1 MRFTAPGLPKEF
13 RDRQQ
18 AIAPGRVLTWGR
30 TADGVAVG
38 TIGVL
43 AVLGDEDEA
52 IAWHDIVRGGWD
64 ADANRLRWRSRSG
77 GERSI
82 VLTETGRLPE
92 LLQERVQ
99 ASIVVQRSVEIA
111 PRRTV
116 IIAGRRDLA
125 SGVVDWTVDGGPGVN
140 LADPQTAALASEQV
154 ALLRS
159 EYVL

>member
-52 IAWHDIVRGGWD
+52 IARVIRMAVSRRVVPHAAGIVCDCMPRTTTG
-64 ADANRLRWRSRSG
+64 SRVG
-77 GERSI
+77 
-82 VLTETGRLPE
+82 
-92 LLQERVQ
+92 
-99 ASIVVQRSVEIA
+99 
-111 PRRTV
+111 
-116 IIAGRRDLA
+116 
-125 SGVVDWTVDGGPGVN
+125 
-140 LADPQTAALASEQV
+140 
-154 ALLRS
+154 
-159 EYVL
+159 